1 MSQLTSLTTSQFV
14 QAPANEYNQV
24 KNQFYKFGEEK
35 IIERQDGEGE
45 GEGDGDGDR
54 TSIAITAGVR
64 LHTSVSLSL
73 AAISA

>member
-45 GEGDGDGDR
+45 GDGDR

>member
-1 MSQLTSLTTSQFV
+1 MSQLTSLTSSQFV

-24 KNQFYKFGEEK
+24 KNKFYKFGEEK

-45 GEGDGDGDR
+45 GDGDR